1 MSDIEQNKSRD
12 PVTSQYVNGV
22 LEKATLKDEIS
33 ELIKQLNQ
41 ANSKNYDLTKK
52 VEKLEKEVFNLN
64 FFCFFFL
71 ATFYSCKLFE
81 TIFKFDRLHWYL
93 VYSSF
98 Y

>member
-64 FFCFFFL
+64 FFLFFFSRHFL
-71 ATFYSCKLFE
+71 L
-81 TIFKFDRLHWYL
+81 L
-93 VYSSF
+93 
-98 Y
+98 